1 MKKTLAFVF
10 TFLILFTG
18 IFHVTA
24 IETAAA
30 PKNVVVVIDPGHGG
44 EGDRNLGAQ
53 YNGLSEKEITLRLA
67 NTLKAELEKYDG
79 ITVYTTRTTDT
90 AISLE
95 DRAAYAK
102 SVGADFVFSI
112 HFNAS
117 SDHAFYGSEVWTST
131 FGNYYVAGA
140 NFGNIVQSQWNE
152 LGLYQKGVKT
162 RIGSSGQDYYGII
175 RQCVARSMPCV
186 ILEHAYLDHGYDVA
200 KVKNADFVSQLAV
213 ADATAIA
220 KYFKLKSSTTGADY
234 SNFKYSSVK
243 KPGRVLYQD
252 ETGPDKCEIKV
263 LNYDVTSGNVLVEM
277 TTKDSQSPVIYFTY
291 SFDGGKTF
299 NILQMWDRSQTTQ
312 SFNVKVPSGTVNP
325 VIVCAAY
332 NNYEKGTLSNPVQVT
347 ATFNY

>member
-1 MKKTLAFVF
+1 MKKLFSYVF
-10 TFLILFTG
+10 TFVMVFTAVFG
-18 IFHVTA
+18 ATSIDTS
-24 IETAAA
+24 AAS
-30 PKNVVVVIDPGHGG
+30 KNVVVVIDPGHGG

-53 YNGLSEKEITLRLA
+53 YNGLSEKALTLQVA
-67 NTLKAELEKYDG
+67 NALKAELEKYDG
-79 ITVYTTRTTDT
+79 VTVYTTRTTDT

-140 NFGNIVQSQWNE
+140 NFGNILQSEWSG

-162 RIGSSGQDYYGII
+162 RVGSSGKDYYGII
-175 RQCVARSMPCV
+175 RACVARNMPCV
-186 ILEHAYLDHGYDVA
+186 IMEHAYLDHGVDVS
-200 KVKNADFVSQLAV
+200 KIKTADFIGKLAA

-220 KYFKLKSSTTGADY
+220 KYFKLKSSTTGA
-234 SNFKYSSVK
+234 
-243 KPGRVLYQD
+243 LYQD
-252 ETGPDKCEIKV
+252 ETGPEKCEIKV
-263 LNYDVTSGNVLVEM
+263 LAYDLASGNVLVEM

-291 SFDGGKTF
+291 SYDGGKTF
-299 NILQMWDRSQTTQ
+299 NTLQMWDRSKATQ

-325 VIVCAAY
+325 TIVCAAY
-332 NNYEKGTLSNPVQVT
+332 NNYEKDSY
-347 ATFNY
+347 NYSHPGIHGRLWPKEIHP